1 MEVIMPKPNPKGG
14 AGATSSLVA
23 LAGASSASST
33 ALDVSSLVEKAI
45 AALPSELAEQA
56 KDPKRKARSQ
66 DPGWKYGWWPDPI
79 KKKFIQCIF
88 CKKVVP
94 TGISRFKMHLAGGY
108 GDAVKCTKPPPI
120 VQREMVVY
128 LKKNTRTTIMALFW
142 RW

>member
-66 DPGWKYGWWPDPI
+66 DPGWKYGWPDPI